1 MAWEDSKPDDLRGH
15 SKGVRIGIMMNLQQN
30 VETSIKCLEV
40 VDILEIAK
48 LEVPEGDSV
57 EAMVE
62 DVEAKAMEVAKDMEA
77 AKGMEVV
84 KDMAVAKA
92 MEEAKE
98 VLEVAVEVK
107 EALEVAVEASEAKAG
122 LATIVD
128 SVIVEVVEDLETVED
143 PMAVLEAAE
152 AVAHMEIME
161 PGEVTKYYCINIFLW
176 NKT

>member
-48 LEVPEGDSV
+48 VVVPVGDSV

-62 DVEAKAMEVAKDMEA
+62 DVEAKAMEAAKD
-77 AKGMEVV
+77 MEVV
-84 KDMAVAKA
+84 KDMAVAKALEEAKA

-128 SVIVEVVEDLETVED
+128 LVIVEVVEDLETVED

-152 AVAHMEIME
+152 AVEDMEIME
-161 PGEVTKYYCINIFLW
+161 PGEVTKYYCINIFVE
-176 NKT
+176 